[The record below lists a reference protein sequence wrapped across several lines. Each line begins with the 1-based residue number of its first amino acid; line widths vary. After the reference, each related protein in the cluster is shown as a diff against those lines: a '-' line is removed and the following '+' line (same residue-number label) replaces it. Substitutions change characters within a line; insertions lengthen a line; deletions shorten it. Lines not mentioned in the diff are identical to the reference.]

1 MLACTASRE
10 NFANALR
17 RTTLN
22 LLRNRTS
29 APCSHFHKRN
39 VELLTAPWPAADS
52 RQHQILSWAPR
63 GTVVVWFTTMGVW
76 FTLSQPTERVAMNC
90 PIAWSWTGWK
100 KVRLRHISSDR
111 SSDNLS
117 QPPRLAT
124 LERRQTAFGRL
135 LHAAP
140 PQLLL
145 FLNDDRAPLYQNY
158 YPSQPKCTALN

>member
-76 FTLSQPTERVAMNC
+76 VHIVATNGARGHELSNCMELDRVEEGPAT
-90 PIAWSWTGWK
+90 SYLK
-100 KVRLRHISSDR
+100 R
-111 SSDNLS
+111 SEL
-117 QPPRLAT
+117 
-124 LERRQTAFGRL
+124 
-135 LHAAP
+135 
-140 PQLLL
+140 
-145 FLNDDRAPLYQNY
+145 
-158 YPSQPKCTALN
+158 